1 MLTLKRYQKTT
12 LENLRAFLE
21 SARFGNHEAAF
32 ETYRSESAKRA
43 APHPYRPLEKLDNTP
58 YVCLRLPTGGG
69 KTLLGAYAISTAA
82 GAFLEQDFPLVL
94 WLVPT
99 NTIRQQTL
107 DTLKNPRH
115 PNREAL
121 TQKFGSQVLVLDIA
135 EFTQIRPQD
144 IKSKAV
150 VLVGTIQTL
159 RVDRTEGRKVYAHH
173 EDLEPHFVNVP
184 KTLDGLEKIEE
195 GAGRGTTS
203 EAALRVK
210 FSFRNLLALHSPLV
224 LIDEAH
230 NASSPLSVE
239 VLQRIN
245 PACIVEFT
253 ATPAANS
260 NILHSVSASE
270 LKAEDMIKLPV
281 VLTQHQT
288 WNEAVTSAVQTREK
302 LQKLTANERDYIRPI
317 VLFQAEDKGHE
328 ITYEVVLNY
337 LQETEKISRERIAI
351 ATGNQRELD
360 GINLLDP
367 NNKIDFVITVEA
379 LKEGWDCPFAYVFC
393 SVATVHSKKDIE
405 QILGRV
411 LRMPYAAKRTQ
422 EELNRAYAHVS
433 EDSWKNAVPEL
444 QDRMIS
450 MGFEAQEAEQAI
462 LPQPRLIPDDET
474 GQLNLPQPVKVIL
487 SAPPDLSKFTAEEL
501 KQVST
506 NQIGKNEVE
515 YKIAGEIT
523 PEFAEKLILAAP
535 KKDRDIVQKTIAVQQ
550 AQQPRTPSQRGEKF
564 EVPQLCLWVDG
575 QWEVA
580 TKDWFLDPQD
590 WDLLKYPAE
599 LSEAE
604 FSIKEEANQWL
615 IDVKDKHLTTK
626 FLGSETLFDL
636 SDAPTNWTINQLS
649 QDLERRIRPP
659 YLRQEVLLEHLRR
672 TLAFL
677 IEKRR
682 IPLSD
687 LARARYILEKQLRDK
702 IRSYYDDA
710 MAKGYTARLFGPEAS
725 VETNF
730 EFEFAYPT
738 DSFQYPAHWYY
749 KGRYAFNKNY
759 YPLVGELESDGE
771 EFECAQAID
780 RNMAVKCWVRNLS
793 QQANS
798 FKLPTSTDYFY
809 PDFSALL
816 NDGRILLVEYKGKP
830 YETNDDSKEKI
841 NIGELWEKESKG
853 KGLFLFAV
861 KLDSKGRDVYKQ
873 IEDKVSG
880 KQ

>member
-1 MLTLKRYQKTT
+1 MLTLKKYQKDT
-12 LENLRAFLE
+12 LDYLRLFLE
-21 SARFGNHEAAF
+21 EARFGNHAEAF
-32 ETYRSESAKRA
+32 ETHRTESAKRA
-43 APHPYRPLEKLDNTP
+43 APLAYRPLEKLENTP

-69 KTLLGAYAISTAA
+69 KTLLGAHAISTAA
-82 GAFLEQDFPLVL
+82 QAFLEQDCPLVL
-94 WLVPT
+94 WLVPS

-107 DTLKNPRH
+107 ETLKNPRH

-150 VLVGTIQTL
+150 ILVGTIQTL
-159 RVDRTEGRKVYAHH
+159 RVDKTEGRKVYAHH

-195 GAGRGTTS
+195 GAGRGTI
-203 EAALRVK
+203 K

-224 LIDEAH
+224 LVDEAH
-230 NASSPLSVE
+230 NATSALSVE
-239 VLQRIN
+239 VMQRIN

-253 ATPAANS
+253 ATPASNS

-270 LKAEDMIKLPV
+270 LKAADMIKLPV
-281 VLTQHQT
+281 VLTEHQT
-288 WNEAVTSAVQTREK
+288 WQEALTAAVQTREK

-337 LQETEKISRERIAI
+337 LLESEKIGRERIAV

-360 GINLLDP
+360 GINLLDK

-411 LRMPYAAKRTQ
+411 LRMPYASKRTQ

-450 MGFEAQEAEQAI
+450 MGFEAQEANQAI
-462 LPQPRLIPDDET
+462 VPQPRLFPEDET
-474 GQLNLPQPVKVIL
+474 GQLHLPQPVKVIL
-487 SAPPDLSKFTAEEL
+487 SAQPDLSKFTADEL

-506 NQIGKNEVE
+506 IQLGKNEIE
-515 YKIAGEIT
+515 YKISGEIT
-523 PEFAEKLILAAP
+523 PELTEKLILAAP
-535 KKDRDIVQKTIAVQQ
+535 KKDRELVQKTIAVQQ
-550 AQQPRTPSQRGEKF
+550 AQLPRTPSQRGEKF

-580 TKDWFLDPQD
+580 TKDWFLDPRD
-590 WDLLKYPAE
+590 WDLLKYPAG
-599 LSEAE
+599 LSENE

-615 IDVKDKHLTTK
+615 IDVKDKRLTTK

-636 SDAPTNWTINQLS
+636 SGAPTNWTINQLS
-649 QDLERRIRPP
+649 QELERKIRPP

-672 TLAFL
+672 TLVFL
-677 IEKRR
+677 TEKRK

-702 IRSYYDDA
+702 IKSYYDDA
-710 MAKGYTARLFGPEAS
+710 MAKGYQASLFDAKAK

-730 EFEFAYPT
+730 EVEFSYPA
-738 DSFQYPAHWYY
+738 DPFQYAANWHY
-749 KGRYAFNKNY
+749 KGRHIFNKNY
-759 YPLVGELESDGE
+759 YPMIGELESEGE

-780 RNMAVKCWVRNLS
+780 RNSSVHCWVRNLS
-793 QQANS
+793 KRDNS
-798 FKLPTSTDYFY
+798 FRLPTSTDYFY
-809 PDFSALL
+809 PDFLALL
-816 NDGRILLVEYKGKP
+816 NDGRTLVVEYKGAHLIE
-830 YETNDDSKEKI
+830 YEQEKA
-841 NIGELWEKESKG
+841 NIGELWEKKSKG
-853 KGLFLFAV
+853 KGNGLFLFAV
-861 KLDSKGRDVYKQ
+861 KRDAKGRDVYKQ
-873 IEDKVSG
+873 IEDKINER
-880 KQ
+880 

>member
-1 MLTLKRYQKTT
+1 MLTLKKYQKDT
-12 LENLRAFLE
+12 LEFLRMFLE
-21 SARFGNHEAAF
+21 EARFGKHGDAF
-32 ETYRSESAKRA
+32 EKYRTESAKRA
-43 APHPYRPLEKLDNTP
+43 LPLTYRALPELENTP

-69 KTLLGAYAISTAA
+69 KTLLGAYTISTAA
-82 GAFLEQDFPLVL
+82 QAFLEQDFPLVL

-107 DTLKNPRH
+107 ETLKNPRH
-115 PNREAL
+115 PNREAI

-144 IKSKAV
+144 IKGKAV
-150 VLVGTIQTL
+150 ILVGTIQTL
-159 RVDRTEGRKVYAHH
+159 RVDNTEGRKVYAHH
-173 EDLEPHFVNVP
+173 EDLEPHFVYIP
-184 KTLDGLEKIEE
+184 KTLEGLEKIEE
-195 GAGRGTTS
+195 GAGQGTI
-203 EAALRVK
+203 K
-210 FSFRNLLALHSPLV
+210 FSFRNLLTLHRPLV
-224 LIDEAH
+224 IVDEAH
-230 NASSPLSVE
+230 NATSKLSVE
-239 VLQRIN
+239 VMQRIN
-245 PACIVEFT
+245 PACIIEFT
-253 ATPAANS
+253 ATPATNS

-281 VLTQHQT
+281 VLTEHQT
-288 WNEAVTSAVQTREK
+288 WQEAITAAVQTREK

-328 ITYEVVLNY
+328 ITYEIVLNY
-337 LQETEKISRERIAI
+337 LMESEKIDRERIAI

-360 GINLLDP
+360 GINLLDK
-367 NNKIDFVITVEA
+367 NNKVDFVITVEA

-411 LRMPYAAKRTQ
+411 LRMPYATRRVK

-450 MGFEAQEAEQAI
+450 MGFEAQEANQAI
-462 LPQPRLIPDDET
+462 LPQPQLPLMDET
-474 GQLNLPQPVKVIL
+474 GQLSLPQPVKVIL
-487 SAPPDLSKFTAEEL
+487 SAQPDLSKFTAEEL

-506 NQIGKNEVE
+506 NQIGENEVE
-515 YKIAGEIT
+515 YKISGEIT
-523 PEFAEKLILAAP
+523 PELAEKFILAAP
-535 KKDRDIVQKTIAVQQ
+535 KKDREIVEKSIAVQQ
-550 AQQPRTPSQRGEKF
+550 AQQPKTPAQRGEKF
-564 EVPQLCLWVDG
+564 EVPQLCMFVDG

-580 TKDWFLDPQD
+580 SKSWFLDPRD

-615 IDVKDKHLTTK
+615 IDVQGKQLTTK
-626 FLGSETLFDL
+626 FLGSEMLFDL

-649 QDLERRIRPP
+649 QELERKIRPP
-659 YLRQEVLLEHLRR
+659 YLHQEVLLEHIRR

-677 IEKRR
+677 TEKRN

-702 IRSYYDDA
+702 IKSYYDKA
-710 MAKGYTARLFGPEAS
+710 MAQGYQTRLFGANAK

-730 EFEFAYPT
+730 EIEFSYPT
-738 DSFQYPAHWYY
+738 DPFQYPPRAPYN
-749 KGRYAFNKNY
+749 GRYIFSKNY
-759 YPLVGELESDGE
+759 YPLIGELDSEGE
-771 EFECAQAID
+771 EFDCAQAID
-780 RNMAVKCWVRNLS
+780 RNMAVRCWVRNLPRLD
-793 QQANS
+793 NS

-809 PDFSALL
+809 PDFVALL
-816 NDGRILLVEYKGKP
+816 NDGRTLVVEYKGKP

-841 NIGELWEKESKG
+841 NIGELWESKSKG

-861 KLDSKGRDVYKQ
+861 KQDSKGRDVYKQ
-873 IEDKVSG
+873 IEDKISG
-880 KQ
+880 R

>member
-1 MLTLKRYQKTT
+1 MLTLKKYQKNT
-12 LENLRAFLE
+12 LEILRLFLE
-21 SARFGNHEAAF
+21 EARFGNHTAAF
-32 ETYRSESAKRA
+32 EKYRSDSAKRA
-43 APHPYRPLEKLDNTP
+43 LPLEYRPLEKLEDTP

-69 KTLLGAYAISTAA
+69 KTLLGAYTISTAA
-82 GAFLEQDFPLVL
+82 QAFLDKDFPLVL

-99 NTIRQQTL
+99 NTIRNQTL

-115 PNREAL
+115 PNREAI

-144 IKSKAV
+144 IKGKAV

-159 RVDRTEGRKVYAHH
+159 RVDSTEGRKVYAHH

-184 KTLDGLEKIEE
+184 KTIEGLEKIEE
-195 GAGRGTTS
+195 GAGKGTI
-203 EAALRVK
+203 K
-210 FSFRNLLALHSPLV
+210 FSFRNLLALYRPLV
-224 LIDEAH
+224 IVDEAH
-230 NASSPLSVE
+230 NATSKLSVE
-239 VLQRIN
+239 VMQRIN
-245 PACIVEFT
+245 PACIIEFT
-253 ATPAANS
+253 ATPASNS

-281 VLTQHQT
+281 VLTEHQT
-288 WNEAVTSAVQTREK
+288 WHEAITAAVQTREK
-302 LQKLTANERDYIRPI
+302 LQKLTSNERDYIRPI

-337 LQETEKISRERIAI
+337 LLESEKIDRDRIAI

-360 GINLLDP
+360 GINLLDI
-367 NNKIDFVITVEA
+367 NNKVDFVITVEA

-411 LRMPYAAKRTQ
+411 LRMPYATRRVQ

-450 MGFEAQEAEQAI
+450 MGFEAQEANQAI
-462 LPQPRLIPDDET
+462 LPQPQLLPEDET
-474 GQLNLPQPVKVIL
+474 GQLSLPQPVKVIL
-487 SAPPDLSKFTAEEL
+487 RAQPDLSNFTAEEL
-501 KQVST
+501 AKITT
-506 NQIGKNEVE
+506 NQIRENEVE
-515 YKIAGEIT
+515 YKISGEIT

-535 KKDRDIVQKTIAVQQ
+535 KQDRKLVELTIAVHQ
-550 AQQPRTPSQRGEKF
+550 AQQPKTPSQRGEKF

-580 TKDWFLDPQD
+580 TKDWFLDPRD
-590 WDLLKYPAE
+590 WNLLKYPTV
-599 LSEAE
+599 LSEVE
-604 FSIKEEANQWL
+604 FSIQELADTWL
-615 IDVKDKHLTTK
+615 IDVQGKRVVYQHLQK
-626 FLGSETLFDL
+626 TLIDL

-649 QDLERRIRPP
+649 QGLERRIRPP
-659 YLRQEVLLEHLRR
+659 YLRQEVLLEFLRR
-672 TLAFL
+672 TLVFL
-677 IEKRR
+677 IEKRN
-682 IPLSD
+682 IPLAD
-687 LARARYILEKQLRDK
+687 LVRTRFILEKQLRDK
-702 IRSYYDDA
+702 IQSYYDDA
-710 MAKGYTARLFGPEAS
+710 IAKGYQTKLFGAEAV

-730 EFEFAYPT
+730 DFEFSYPT
-738 DSFQYPAHWYY
+738 DPYQYPANWYY
-749 KGRYAFNKNY
+749 KGGYIWNKHY

-771 EFECAQAID
+771 EFDCAQEID
-780 RNMAVKCWVRNLS
+780 RNMAVHCWVRNLPRRD
-793 QQANS
+793 NS
-798 FKLPTSTDYFY
+798 FRLPTSTDYFY
-809 PDFSALL
+809 PDFVALL
-816 NDGRILLVEYKGKP
+816 DNERILVIEYKGKP

-861 KLDSKGRDVYKQ
+861 KRDAKGRDVYRQ
-873 IEDKVSG
+873 IEDKINGS
-880 KQ
+880 